1 MKQMTPRTDENA
13 FLADNWNKVVSVS
26 FSKQLETE
34 LNTLQQ
40 WKDEQLA
47 VEATWGAQEV
57 GKELGLALG
66 SPIRPQILPAIKILK
81 AALEREQQDCAA
93 LRQMVRE
100 LLDAL
105 SHKCKLTGGTL
116 ATHELISKANQLL
129 P

>member
-13 FLADNWNKVVSVS
+13 FLADNWNKVVSAS

-34 LNTLQQ
+34 LNET
-40 WKDEQLA
+40 
-47 VEATWGAQEV
+47 
-57 GKELGLALG
+57 
-66 SPIRPQILPAIKILK
+66 K

-100 LLDAL
+100 LRDAL
-105 SHKCKLTGGTL
+105 TGHDTMATQYASWQRIAEATLT
-116 ATHELISKANQLL
+116 KANQLL